1 MDTGGLPGRGSSAQ
15 VAVLSETG
23 RTRVCRVSLGNQTVV
38 CKQPLGPDAPE
49 RLRHERAMLER
60 LRGVSNVAQLLDAP
74 RYAGSIVLAD
84 AGGRSLAGRAEPLPV
99 DVLLGVG
106 LGVARA
112 VAAMHRRGVLH
123 RDITPANIVLS
134 PDGTPC
140 LLDFELATSLTDP
153 APPSPGRSDI
163 AGTLAYLAPEQTGRT
178 GRPVDQRSDLYAVGA
193 TLYELATGAPPF
205 GSGDPLRLVHGH
217 LARVPAPPVEVNPAL
232 PAPLSEI
239 ILHLLE
245 KEPDNR
251 YQTAEGVIHDLERLR
266 DARAGRA
273 TEPIRIGHHDFPR
286 RPVAPAR
293 LVGRDTEVAALQ
305 AAFEDA
311 LAGRCRGVLI
321 GGAAGVGKTA
331 LVHELRPAVTS
342 RGGWFLAGKFD
353 QYRRDLEFDGVFQAS
368 RSLGR
373 LLLAQPES
381 ELAQLRQR
389 ITDAVGPNAGL
400 LTAVV
405 PEFAALLAVP
415 PDPGDLL
422 TAQVRAQ
429 HNGVRIL
436 RAVTSP
442 DRPVVLF
449 LDDLQWAGPGPLG
462 FVDLLLDTDPIP
474 GLLLVGVHRDDGNS
488 AQPPTLSR
496 SRDRVGVRYLQLE
509 NLPTPSLIALVADML
524 HADAAA
530 AAGLVEVIAPRT
542 HGNPYETVQLLTA
555 LAHHGVL
562 TATSAGWQWDPAAVR
577 AHLGPAE
584 GGDLLTSRIQALP
597 PPSRQLVEAMACV
610 GGRVE
615 TDVLQTATGEPAD
628 VVAQRLT
635 PPADEGLLVLEHGAV
650 RFRHDRI
657 REAILGGLSPER
669 RSALQLAMARRLAG
683 AHGLFAVAAEQYLP
697 VLDAVEDLA
706 ERREMTELLQRAA
719 GQAAL
724 IGDHTLVNALLV
736 AALRV
741 VDPAETAV
749 ALELR
754 TARQAALFSLG
765 RLVEADEEYRE
776 IERLCPSTP
785 DRAGATAI
793 HVRSLSFQARFGEAI
808 SLSLQSL
815 RECGLDVPSAE
826 RLPAELDRRFA
837 LLHHWLEH
845 SDPADDLARPD
856 LTDSVLL
863 AATHVLDAAFLAAY
877 FAADFAWVAWLG
889 LEGLRIWIEHGP
901 GPTMLGPAGAAAYC
915 AVSQR
920 GDYVGGYRASWR
932 LLAWAE
938 ARGAEP
944 GMSRARHR
952 SALFS
957 CWLEPIENGVHEAQR
972 AREGLIAE
980 GDLANAGYTY
990 LLTVRSLADC
1000 APSLESLLTEVDG
1013 GLNFVHRT
1021 GNEQTGQVLETYR
1034 WLADVL
1040 RGGSPADPITLD
1052 RFTDNPLALLHAYLA
1067 RAIAAAV
1074 SGDLA
1079 GLVRE
1084 SAAGMR
1090 LLPVAAGFYPTAV
1103 VRSLHGL
1110 ALAEQARAADGDER
1124 AALLSELDEVT
1135 GWLAGRAADA
1145 PDNFLHLLR
1154 WAEAERAWA
1163 AGAVQAAE
1171 LAFDAA
1177 RSEVSRRARPWHRA
1191 LITERAARFHLAR
1204 GLDHAGR
1211 ELLAQARGHY
1221 AAWGASAKVTQL
1233 DWAYPTLRRHF
1244 EASLGLAVNQPG
1256 ELLNQPGAVTTGTL
1270 DLLGILSASQA
1281 LSSETSIER
1290 LHTRV
1295 VEVLSAMTGATGVRL
1310 LLWSDDRQ
1318 DWLLPDPTGAPG
1330 HDRAV
1335 PMSVLRYLRRTETPL
1350 VVDDVTHDERFA
1362 DDPCF
1367 TDLAGCSL
1375 LAVPILSRATLRA
1388 ALLLENR
1395 LIRGGFTTDR
1405 LDAVKLIAGQLAV
1418 SLDNAQLYT
1427 QLTAS
1432 RARIVTAADQ
1442 ARQRI
1447 ERDLHDG
1454 AQQRLVALTLRLR
1467 AIQADMPPDTGHLT
1481 TELDNLA
1488 TETTGVL
1495 DELREI
1501 AHGLHPGIRATGGL
1515 TPAVRALARRSPI
1528 PVELDLHPLPP
1539 LPEPIEVSAYF
1550 IIAEALTNAAKHAR
1564 ASSVTVTIDPDP
1576 PTGVLRIT
1584 VRDDGV
1590 GGADLTRGTGLLGL
1604 KDRAEAIG
1612 GRLHLQSPPDAGT
1625 SLHLELPL
1633 AGPDQRSP
1641 RPTGRPDL
1649 DPPGTATPSGAAFR

>member
-1 MDTGGLPGRGSSAQ
+1 MDTGGLPGRDSAAQ

-23 RTRVCRVSLGNQTVV
+23 RTRVCRVSLGKRTVV
-38 CKQPLGPDAPE
+38 SKQPLGPDAHE

-60 LRGVSNVAQLLDAP
+60 LRGVPNVAQLLDAP
-74 RYAGSIVLAD
+74 RYEGSIVLAD
-84 AGGRSLAGRAEPLPV
+84 AGGRSLAGRAEPLAV
-99 DVLLGVG
+99 DVLVEVG

-123 RDITPANIVLS
+123 CDITPANVVLS
-134 PDGTPC
+134 GDGTPC
-140 LLDFELATSLTDP
+140 LVDFALAASFPDS
-153 APPSPGRSDI
+153 APPAAGRREI
-163 AGTLAYLAPEQTGRT
+163 VGTLAYLAPEQTGRT
-178 GRPVDQRSDLYAVGA
+178 GRAVDQRSDLYALGA
-193 TLYELATGAPPF
+193 TLYELSTGAPPF
-205 GSGDPLRLVHGH
+205 GSGDPLRLVHDH

-239 ILHLLE
+239 ILHLLD

-251 YQTAEGVIHDLERLR
+251 YQTAEGVVHDLERLR
-266 DARAGRA
+266 DARAGRTA
-273 TEPIRIGHHDFPR
+273 EPIRIGYHDFPR

-293 LVGRDTEVAALQ
+293 LVGREAELAQLQ

-311 LAGRCRGVLI
+311 LAGRCPGVLI
-321 GGAAGVGKTA
+321 SGAAGVGKTA
-331 LVHELRPAVTS
+331 LVHELRPAVAS
-342 RGGWFLAGKFD
+342 RGGWFVAGKFD
-353 QYRRDLEFDGVFQAS
+353 QYRRDLEFDGVFQAF
-368 RSLGR
+368 RALGR

-381 ELAQLRQR
+381 ELVQLRQR
-389 ITDAVGPNAGL
+389 ITAVVGPNAGL

-415 PDPGDLL
+415 PDPGDPL

-429 HNGVRIL
+429 HNGARLI
-436 RAVTSP
+436 RAIASP
-442 DRPVVLF
+442 RRPLLLF

-474 GLLLVGVHRDDGNS
+474 GLLVVGVHRDSDGET
-488 AQPPTLSR
+488 AQSPVLSR
-496 SRDRVGVRYLQLE
+496 SRDRPGVRYLQLP
-509 NLPTPSLIALVADML
+509 NLPTPSLIDLVADML

-542 HGNPYETVQLLTA
+542 SGNPYETVQLLTA
-555 LAHHGVL
+555 LARHGVL
-562 TATSAGWQWDPAAVR
+562 SATSAGWQWAPAAVR

-584 GGDLLTSRIQALP
+584 DCDLPASQIQALP
-597 PPSRQLVEAMACV
+597 PESRQLVEAMACL
-610 GGRVE
+610 GGQVE
-615 TDVLQTATGEPAD
+615 TEVLRAATGEPAN
-628 VVAQRLT
+628 VVAQGLA
-635 PPADEGLLVLEHGAV
+635 PAADEGLLVLERGAA

-657 REAILGGLSPER
+657 REAVLRGLSPER
-669 RSALQLAMARRLAG
+669 RSALQLAMARRLAR
-683 AHGLFAVAAEQYLP
+683 APDLFAVAAEQYLP
-697 VLDAVEDLA
+697 VLDDVEDDLE
-706 ERREMTELLQRAA
+706 ERRAVTELMQRAA

-724 IGDHTLVNALLV
+724 IGDHALVNALLA

-754 TARQAALFSLG
+754 TARQSALFSLG

-776 IERLCPSTP
+776 IERLCPRAP
-785 DRAGATAI
+785 DRADATAI
-793 HVRSLSFQARFGEAI
+793 HVRSLSYQGRFGEAI

-826 RLPAELDRRFA
+826 RLPAAIDRGFD

-845 SDPADDLARPD
+845 SDPADDGARPD
-856 LTDSVLL
+856 LTDPVLL

-877 FAADFAWVAWLG
+877 FAADFASVAWVG

-901 GPTMLGPAGAAAYC
+901 GPTLLGPAGAAAYC
-915 AVSQR
+915 AVAQR
-920 GDYVGGYRASWR
+920 GDYVGGYQAARR

-938 ARGAEP
+938 ARGTEP
-944 GMSRARHR
+944 GTARARHR
-952 SALFS
+952 SALLS
-957 CWLEPIENGVHEAQR
+957 CWLEPIENGVHEAQQ
-972 AREGLIAE
+972 AREGLIAG
-980 GDLANAGYTY
+980 GDLTNAGYTY

-1000 APSLESLLTEVDG
+1000 APSLDSLLTEVDS
-1013 GLNFVHRT
+1013 GLHFVHRT

-1040 RGGSPADPITLD
+1040 RGDSPPGPITLD

-1079 GLVRE
+1079 GLIRE

-1103 VRSLHGL
+1103 IRSLHGL
-1110 ALAEQARAADGDER
+1110 ALAERARAADGDER
-1124 AALLSELDEVT
+1124 AALLSELDETT
-1135 GWLAGRAADA
+1135 GWLAARAADA

-1154 WAEAERAWA
+1154 WVEAERAWA
-1163 AGAVQAAE
+1163 AGEVQAAE

-1211 ELLAQARGHY
+1211 ELLAQARHSY
-1221 AAWGASAKVTQL
+1221 AAWGASAKVTRL
-1233 DWAYPTLRRHF
+1233 DGAYPALRRHF
-1244 EASLGLAVNQPG
+1244 DASLGPAMDQPG

-1295 VEVLSAMTGATGVRL
+1295 VEVLSTMTGATDVRL
-1310 LLWSDDRQ
+1310 LLWSDDQ
-1318 DWLLPDPTGAPG
+1318 QNWLLPEPADTPG
-1330 HDRAV
+1330 DDRAV
-1335 PMSVLRYLRRTETPL
+1335 PMSVLRYLRRTEAPL
-1350 VVDDVTHDERFA
+1350 VIDDVVHDERFA
-1362 DDPCF
+1362 HDACF
-1367 TDLAGCSL
+1367 TDLPGCSL
-1375 LAVPILSRATLRA
+1375 LAVPILSRGTLRA

-1395 LIRGGFTTDR
+1395 LIRGAFTTDR

-1442 ARQRI
+1442 ARQRV

-1467 AIQADMPPDTGHLT
+1467 AIQAEMPPDAGHLT
-1481 TELDNLA
+1481 TELDHLA
-1488 TETTGVL
+1488 AETTGVL

-1590 GGADLTRGTGLLGL
+1590 GGADLARGTGLLGL

-1612 GRLHLQSPPDAGT
+1612 GWLHFQSPADAGT
-1625 SLHLELPL
+1625 TLHVTLPL
-1633 AGPDQRSP
+1633 AGPDRRSS
-1641 RPTGRPDL
+1641 RPTR
-1649 DPPGTATPSGAAFR
+1649 APSSP

>member
-23 RTRVCRVSLGNQTVV
+23 RTRVCRVSLGKRTVV
-38 CKQPLGPDAPE
+38 CKQPLGPDAPK

-60 LRGVSNVAQLLDAP
+60 LRGIPNVAQLLDAP

-140 LLDFELATSLTDP
+140 LLDFALATSLTDP
-153 APPSPGRSDI
+153 PPPSPGRSDI
-163 AGTLAYLAPEQTGRT
+163 VGTLAYLAPEQTGRT
-178 GRPVDQRSDLYAVGA
+178 GRPVDQRSDLYALGT

-205 GSGDPLRLVHGH
+205 GSGDPLRLVHDH

-232 PAPLSEI
+232 PSPLSEI

-251 YQTAEGVIHDLERLR
+251 YQTAEGVIEDLERLR
-266 DARAGRA
+266 DASAGRA

-293 LVGRDTEVAALQ
+293 LVGRDTEVTALQ

-311 LAGRCRGVLI
+311 LAGQCRGVLI

-353 QYRRDLEFDGVFQAS
+353 QYRRDLEFDGVFQAF
-368 RSLGR
+368 RALGR

-381 ELAQLRQR
+381 ELAQLRHR
-389 ITDAVGPNAGL
+389 ITAAIGPNAGL
-400 LTAVV
+400 LTAIV

-415 PDPGDLL
+415 PDPGDPL

-429 HNGVRIL
+429 HNSVQLL
-436 RAVTSP
+436 RSIASA
-442 DRPVVLF
+442 DRPVLLF

-474 GLLLVGVHRDDGNS
+474 GLLLMGVHRGNDEET

-496 SRDRVGVRYLQLE
+496 SRDRPGVRYLQLE
-509 NLPTPSLIALVADML
+509 NLPTSSLIALVAEML

-530 AAGLVEVIAPRT
+530 AAGLVEVIAPSTR
-542 HGNPYETVQLLTA
+542 GNPFETVQLLTA
-555 LAHHGVL
+555 LAHHAVL

-584 GGDLLTSRIQALP
+584 GGHLLTSRIRALP
-597 PPSRQLVEAMACV
+597 PPSRQLVEAIACL
-610 GGRVE
+610 GGQVE
-615 TDVLQTATGEPAD
+615 TEVLQTATGEPAN

-635 PPADEGLLVLEHGAV
+635 PPTDEGLLLLERGAV

-657 REAILGGLSPER
+657 RDAILRGLSRRR

-683 AHGLFAVAAEQYLP
+683 APGLFAVAAEQYLP

-706 ERREMTELLQRAA
+706 ERREVTELLQRAA

-736 AALRV
+736 AALQV
-741 VDPAETAV
+741 VDPAETAL

-776 IERLCPSTP
+776 IERVCPSTL
-785 DRAGATAI
+785 DRAGPTAI
-793 HVRSLSFQARFGEAI
+793 HVRSLSHQGRFGEAI
-808 SLSLQSL
+808 RLSLQSL
-815 RECGLDVPSAE
+815 REYGLVVPSAE
-826 RLPAELDRRFA
+826 RLPTEIDRRFA

-845 SDPADDLARPD
+845 SEPADDLARPD

-863 AATHVLDAAFLAAY
+863 AASHVLDAAFLAAY
-877 FAADFAWVAWLG
+877 FAADYASVAWVG

-901 GPTMLGPAGAAAYC
+901 CPALLGPAGAAAYC
-915 AVSQR
+915 AVAQR
-920 GDYVGGYRASWR
+920 GDYVGGYRAARR

-944 GMSRARHR
+944 GTSRARHR
-952 SALFS
+952 SALLS
-957 CWLEPIENGVHEAQR
+957 CWLEPIENAVHEAQR
-972 AREGLIAE
+972 AREGLIAG
-980 GDLANAGYTY
+980 GDLTNASYTY

-1040 RGGSPADPITLD
+1040 CGESPADPITLD

-1090 LLPVAAGFYPTAV
+1090 LLPVVAGFYPAAV
-1103 VRSLHGL
+1103 VRALHGL
-1110 ALAEQARAADGDER
+1110 ALAERARAADGDER
-1124 AALLSELDEVT
+1124 AALLSDLDEVT
-1135 GWLAGRAADA
+1135 SWLAARAADA

-1154 WAEAERAWA
+1154 WVEAERAWA
-1163 AGAVQAAE
+1163 AGDVQAAE

-1177 RSEVSRRARPWHRA
+1177 RSEVSRRSRPWHRA

-1211 ELLAQARGHY
+1211 ELLAQARRHY

-1244 EASLGLAVNQPG
+1244 EASLGPAVNQPG

-1310 LLWSDDRQ
+1310 LLWSDELQ
-1318 DWLLPDPTGAPG
+1318 NWLLPEPTGTPG
-1330 HDRAV
+1330 DDRAV

-1362 DDPCF
+1362 RDPCF
-1367 TDLAGCSL
+1367 TDLPGCSL

-1395 LIRGGFTTDR
+1395 LIRGAFTTDR

-1418 SLDNAQLYT
+1418 SLDNAQLYA

-1442 ARQRI
+1442 ARQRV

-1454 AQQRLVALTLRLR
+1454 AQQRLVALTLRVR
-1467 AIQADMPPDTGHLT
+1467 AIQAEMPPDAGPLT

-1515 TPAVRALARRSPI
+1515 APAVRALARRSPI

-1576 PTGVLRIT
+1576 PTGILRIT

-1590 GGADLTRGTGLLGL
+1590 GGADLTQGTGLLGL

-1612 GRLHLQSPPDAGT
+1612 GRLHLQSPPGAGT
-1625 SLHLELPL
+1625 TLHVNLPL

-1641 RPTGRPDL
+1641 RPTRAPSNHDL
-1649 DPPGTATPSGAAFR
+1649 G

>member
-1 MDTGGLPGRGSSAQ
+1 MDTGGLPGRGSSAL
-15 VAVLSETG
+15 VAVLSESG
-23 RTRVCRVSLGNQTVV
+23 RTRVCRVSLGERTVV
-38 CKQPLGPDAPE
+38 SKQPLGPDAPK
-49 RLRHERAMLER
+49 RLRHEREMLER
-60 LRGVSNVAQLLDAP
+60 LRGVPNVAQLLDAP
-74 RYAGSIVLAD
+74 RYTGSIVLAD

-99 DVLLGVG
+99 DVLLEVG

-112 VAAMHRRGVLH
+112 VAAVHRRGVLH

-140 LLDFELATSLTDP
+140 LLDFALATCVTDP
-153 APPSPGRSDI
+153 APGGSDI

-205 GSGDPLRLVHGH
+205 GAGDPLRLVHDH

-245 KEPDNR
+245 KEPDHR
-251 YQTAEGVIHDLERLR
+251 YQTAEGVAHDLARVR
-266 DARAGRA
+266 DARAGRS

-293 LVGRDTEVAALQ
+293 LVGRDTEVAALR

-311 LAGRCRGVLI
+311 TAGRCRGVLI
-321 GGAAGVGKTA
+321 GGVAGVGKTA
-331 LVHELRPAVTS
+331 LVHELRPAVTR

-353 QYRRDLEFDGVFQAS
+353 QYRRDLEFDGVFQAF

-381 ELAQLRQR
+381 ELSQLRRR
-389 ITDAVGPNAGL
+389 IIDAVGPNAGL

-405 PEFAALLAVP
+405 PEFAALLDVP

-422 TAQVRAQ
+422 TAQARAQ
-429 HNGVRIL
+429 HNAARIM
-436 RAVTSP
+436 RAVASP

-462 FVDLLLDTDPIP
+462 FVDLLLDNDPTP
-474 GLLLVGVHRDDGNS
+474 GLLLVGVHRDNDGET
-488 AQPPTLSR
+488 APPPTLSR
-496 SRDRVGVRYLQLE
+496 SRDRAGVRYLQLE
-509 NLPTPSLIALVADML
+509 NLSTPNLAALVADML
-524 HADAAA
+524 PADAAA
-530 AAGLVEVIAPRT
+530 AAGLAEVIAPRT
-542 HGNPYETVQLLTA
+542 RGNPYETVQLLTA

-584 GGDLLTSRIQALP
+584 SGDLLTSRIRALP
-597 PPSRQLVEAMACV
+597 PPSRQLVEAIACV

-615 TDVLQTATGEPAD
+615 TDVLQTATGEASD

-635 PPADEGLLVLEHGAV
+635 PPIDEGLLVLERGAV

-657 REAILGGLSPER
+657 REAILRGLSPPR
-669 RSALQLAMARRLAG
+669 RSALQLAMARRLARTP
-683 AHGLFAVAAEQYLP
+683 GLFAVAAEQYLP
-697 VLDAVEDLA
+697 VLDAVDDLA
-706 ERREMTELLQRAA
+706 ERQEVTELLRRTA

-724 IGDHTLVNALLV
+724 IGDHTQVNALLE

-741 VDPAETAV
+741 VDPAATTV

-776 IERLCPSTP
+776 IERLCPSAP
-785 DRAGATAI
+785 DRADATAI
-793 HVRSLSFQARFGEAI
+793 HVRSLSHQGRFEDAI
-808 SLSLQSL
+808 SLSLRSL
-815 RECGLDVPSAE
+815 RECGLDVPSPE
-826 RLPAELDRRFA
+826 RLPAEIDRGFA
-837 LLHHWLEH
+837 RLHHWLQH
-845 SDPADDLARPD
+845 SDTAADLARPD
-856 LTDSVLL
+856 LTDPRLL

-877 FAADFAWVAWLG
+877 FAADFATVAWIG

-901 GPTMLGPAGAAAYC
+901 GPTLLGPAGAAAYC
-915 AVSQR
+915 TVAQR
-920 GDYVGGYRASWR
+920 GDHVGGYRAARR

-944 GMSRARHR
+944 GVSRARHR

-972 AREGLIAE
+972 AREGLIAG
-980 GDLANAGYTY
+980 GDLTNAGYTY
-990 LLTVRSLADC
+990 LLTVRSLADY
-1000 APSLESLLTEVDG
+1000 APSLESLLTEVDS
-1013 GLNFVHRT
+1013 GLNFVHQT

-1052 RFTDNPLALLHAYLA
+1052 RFTDNPLALLHAHLA

-1074 SGDLA
+1074 AEDLSV
-1079 GLVRE
+1079 LVRE
-1084 SAAGMR
+1084 SAAAMR

-1103 VRSLHGL
+1103 IRSLHGL
-1110 ALAEQARAADGDER
+1110 ALAEQARAADDDER
-1124 AALLSELDEVT
+1124 AALLSEVDDVT
-1135 GWLAGRAADA
+1135 GWLAARAADA
-1145 PDNFLHLLR
+1145 PDNFLHLRR
-1154 WAEAERAWA
+1154 WVEAERAWA
-1163 AGAVQAAE
+1163 ADDVRAAE

-1177 RSEVSRRARPWHRA
+1177 RREVSRRPRPWHRA

-1204 GLDHAGR
+1204 GLEHAGR
-1211 ELLAQARGHY
+1211 ELLAEARRHY

-1244 EASLGLAVNQPG
+1244 EASLRPAGNQPG
-1256 ELLNQPGAVTTGTL
+1256 ESLNQPGAVTTGTL

-1281 LSSETSIER
+1281 LSSETSVER

-1295 VEVLSAMTGATGVRL
+1295 AEVLSAMTGATGVRL
-1310 LLWSDDRQ
+1310 LLWSDDQQ
-1318 DWLLPDPTGAPG
+1318 DWLLPEPTGTPG
-1330 HDRAV
+1330 HDCAV

-1350 VVDDVTHDERFA
+1350 VVDDVTQDERFA
-1362 DDPCF
+1362 HDPCF
-1367 TDLAGCSL
+1367 TDLPGCSL
-1375 LAVPILSRATLRA
+1375 LAVPILSRGTLRA

-1395 LIRGGFTTDR
+1395 LIRGAFTADR
-1405 LDAVKLIAGQLAV
+1405 LDAVELIAGQLAV

-1454 AQQRLVALTLRLR
+1454 AQQRLVTITLRLR
-1467 AIQADMPPDTGHLT
+1467 ALEAEMPPGTGHLT

-1488 TETTGVL
+1488 AETTGVL

-1501 AHGLHPGIRATGGL
+1501 AHGLHPGVRATGGL

-1576 PTGVLRIT
+1576 PAGVLRLT

-1590 GGADLTRGTGLLGL
+1590 GGADLTQGTGMLGL

-1612 GRLHLQSPPDAGT
+1612 GRLHFHSPPGAGT
-1625 SLHLELPL
+1625 TLHVNLPL
-1633 AGPDQRSP
+1633 AGPAAGPATAD
-1641 RPTGRPDL
+1641 
-1649 DPPGTATPSGAAFR
+1649 PGTPG

>member
-1 MDTGGLPGRGSSAQ
+1 MDAGGLPGRGSSAR
-15 VAVLSETG
+15 VVVLAESG
-23 RTRVCRVSLGNQTVV
+23 RTRVCRVVLGKRTVV

-60 LRGVSNVAQLLDAP
+60 LRGVPNVAQLLDAP
-74 RYAGSIVLAD
+74 RYTGSIVLAD
-84 AGGRSLAGRAEPLPV
+84 AGGRSLAGRGPLAV
-99 DVLLGVG
+99 EVLVEVG

-112 VAAMHRRGVLH
+112 VAGMHRRGVLH

-134 PDGTPC
+134 GDSTPC
-140 LLDFELATSLTDP
+140 LVDFALATSFPDS
-153 APPSPGRSDI
+153 AGRREI
-163 AGTLAYLAPEQTGRT
+163 VGTLAYLAPEQTGRT
-178 GRPVDQRSDLYAVGA
+178 GRAVDQRSDLYALGA

-205 GSGDPLRLVHGH
+205 GSGDPLRLVHDH
-217 LARVPAPPVEVNPAL
+217 LARVPTPPVEVNPDL

-239 ILHLLE
+239 ILHLLD

-251 YQTAEGVIHDLERLR
+251 YQTAEGVVHDLERVR
-266 DARAGRA
+266 DALAGRT
-273 TEPIRIGHHDFPR
+273 TEPIPIGYHDFPS
-286 RPVAPAR
+286 RPVAPTR
-293 LVGRDTEVAALQ
+293 LVGREAELAELQ

-311 LAGRCRGVLI
+311 LVGRCPGVLI
-321 GGAAGVGKTA
+321 SGAAGVGKTA

-342 RGGWFLAGKFD
+342 RGAWFVAGKFD
-353 QYRRDLEFDGVFQAS
+353 QYRRDLEFDGVFQAF
-368 RSLGR
+368 RALGR

-381 ELAQLRQR
+381 ELVQLRHG
-389 ITDAVGPNAGL
+389 ITALVGPNAGL

-415 PDPGDLL
+415 PDPGDPL

-429 HNGVRIL
+429 HIGAQLI
-436 RAVTSP
+436 RAIASP
-442 DRPVVLF
+442 RRPLLLF

-474 GLLLVGVHRDDGNS
+474 GLLLVGVHRDSDGEP
-488 AQPPTLSR
+488 APVLSR
-496 SRDRVGVRYLQLE
+496 SRDRPGVRYLRLP
-509 NLPTPSLIALVADML
+509 NLPTPSLITLVADML

-530 AAGLVEVIAPRT
+530 AADLVDVIAPRT
-542 HGNPYETVQLLTA
+542 SGNPYETVQLLTA
-555 LAHHGVL
+555 LARHGVL
-562 TATSAGWQWDPAAVR
+562 NATSAGWQWAPAAVR

-584 GGDLLTSRIQALP
+584 DCDFLASQIQALP
-597 PPSRQLVEAMACV
+597 PRSRQLVEAMACL
-610 GGRVE
+610 GGQVE
-615 TDVLQTATGEPAD
+615 QEVLRTATGEPGNA
-628 VVAQRLT
+628 VAQGLA
-635 PPADEGLLVLEHGAV
+635 PPADEGLLVLDRGAV

-657 REAILGGLSPER
+657 REAVLRGLSPQR
-669 RSALQLAMARRLAG
+669 RSALQLAMARRLAR
-683 AHGLFAVAAEQYLP
+683 APDLFVVAAEQYLP
-697 VLDAVEDLA
+697 VLDAVAADLD
-706 ERREMTELLQRAA
+706 ERRTVTELLRRAA

-724 IGDHTLVNALLV
+724 VGDHALVNTLLV

-765 RLVEADEEYRE
+765 RLVEADEEYRD
-776 IERLCPSTP
+776 IERLCPRAP
-785 DRAGATAI
+785 DRADATAI
-793 HVRSLSFQARFGEAI
+793 HVRSLSYQGRFGEAV

-826 RLPAELDRRFA
+826 HLPAAVDRGFD

-845 SDPADDLARPD
+845 SDPADDVARPD
-856 LTDSVLL
+856 LTDPVLL
-863 AATHVLDAAFLAAY
+863 AAIHVLDAAFLAAY
-877 FAADFAWVAWLG
+877 FAADFDSVAWIG

-901 GPTMLGPAGAAAYC
+901 GPTLLGPAGAAAYC
-915 AVSQR
+915 AVAQR
-920 GDYVGGYRASWR
+920 GDYVGGCRAARR
-932 LLAWAE
+932 LVAWAV

-944 GMSRARHR
+944 GTSRARHR

-957 CWLEPIENGVHEAQR
+957 CWLEPIENGVHEAQQ
-972 AREGLIAE
+972 AREGLIAA
-980 GDLANAGYTY
+980 GDLTNAGYTY

-1000 APSLESLLTEVDG
+1000 APSLESLLTEVDS

-1040 RGGSPADPITLD
+1040 RRDSPPGPITLD
-1052 RFTDNPLALLHAYLA
+1052 RFTDNPLALLHAHLA

-1079 GLVRE
+1079 GLIRE
-1084 SAAGMR
+1084 SAEGMR

-1103 VRSLHGL
+1103 IRSLHGL
-1110 ALAEQARAADGDER
+1110 ALAERARAAGGEER
-1124 AALLSELDEVT
+1124 AALLSELDETT
-1135 GWLAGRAADA
+1135 GWLAARAADA

-1154 WAEAERAWA
+1154 WVEAERAWA
-1163 AGAVQAAE
+1163 AGEVQAAE

-1211 ELLAQARGHY
+1211 ELLAQARRAY
-1221 AAWGASAKVTQL
+1221 AAWGASAKVTRL
-1233 DWAYPTLRRHF
+1233 DGAYPTLRRHF
-1244 EASLGLAVNQPG
+1244 EANLGPAVERHG
-1256 ELLNQPGAVTTGTL
+1256 EPARPGAVTTGTL

-1295 VEVLSAMTGATGVRL
+1295 VEVLSTMTGATDVRL
-1310 LLWSDDRQ
+1310 LLWSDDQ
-1318 DWLLPDPTGAPG
+1318 QNWLLPEPAGTPG
-1330 HDRAV
+1330 HDRAL

-1350 VVDDVTHDERFA
+1350 VIDDVVHDERFA
-1362 DDPCF
+1362 HDACF
-1367 TDLAGCSL
+1367 ADLPGCSL
-1375 LAVPILSRATLRA
+1375 LAVPILSRGAFRA

-1395 LIRGGFTTDR
+1395 LIRGAFTTDR

-1454 AQQRLVALTLRLR
+1454 AQQRLVTLTLRLR
-1467 AIQADMPPDTGHLT
+1467 AIQAELPPSAGHLT

-1488 TETTGVL
+1488 AETTAVL

-1515 TPAVRALARRSPI
+1515 APAVRALARRSPI
-1528 PVELDLHPLPP
+1528 PVELDLRPLPP

-1550 IIAEALTNAAKHAR
+1550 ILAEALTNAAKHAR
-1564 ASSVTVTIDPDP
+1564 ASAVTVTLDPDP
-1576 PTGVLRIT
+1576 PTGALRIT

-1590 GGADLTRGTGLLGL
+1590 GGADLTQGTGLLGL

-1612 GRLHLQSPPDAGT
+1612 GRLHFTSPPGAGT
-1625 SLHLELPL
+1625 TLRVTLPL

-1641 RPTGRPDL
+1641 RSTRADR
-1649 DPPGTATPSGAAFR
+1649 T